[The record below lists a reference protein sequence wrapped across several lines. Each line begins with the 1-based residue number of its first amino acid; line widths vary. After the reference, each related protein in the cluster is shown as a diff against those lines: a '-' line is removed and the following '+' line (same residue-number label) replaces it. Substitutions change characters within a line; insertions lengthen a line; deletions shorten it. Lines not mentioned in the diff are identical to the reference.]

1 MEHKEGFGAKK
12 TEIKKKGAVST
23 APPAI
28 SVNVVL
34 RHQVTEVYFEES
46 YLPETT

>member
-12 TEIKKKGAVST
+12 TEIKRERF
-23 APPAI
+23 PPLPGI